1 LKKNNVEHAGAIAGA
16 VVGVL
21 MFVIIVVVLLI
32 VCCFYLPRSV
42 LQQSYHFYLTWV
54 N

>member
-1 LKKNNVEHAGAIAGA
+1 MLSAKYVGAIAGA

-21 MFVIIVVVLLI
+21 MFVIVAVVLLI

-42 LQQSYHFYLTWV
+42 SLTTV
-54 N
+54 L